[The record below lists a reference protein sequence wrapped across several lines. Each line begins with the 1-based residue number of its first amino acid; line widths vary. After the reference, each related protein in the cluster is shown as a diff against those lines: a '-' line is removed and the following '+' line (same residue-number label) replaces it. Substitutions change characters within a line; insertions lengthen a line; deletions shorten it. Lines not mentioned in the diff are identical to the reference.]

1 MAAAGIAGVPSALLL
16 GTDRRVA
23 AGPAQGLDEVVGRTE
38 AIVSV
43 VPARES
49 RTISS

>member
-1 MAAAGIAGVPSALLL
+1 VLL

-23 AGPAQGLDEVVGRTE
+23 AGPAQGLDEVVGLTE

-43 VPARES
+43 VPASRES